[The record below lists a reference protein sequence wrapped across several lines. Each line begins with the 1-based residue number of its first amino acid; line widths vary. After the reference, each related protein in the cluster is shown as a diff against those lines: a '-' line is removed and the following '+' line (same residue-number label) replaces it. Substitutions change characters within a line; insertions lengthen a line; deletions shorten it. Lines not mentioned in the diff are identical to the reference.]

1 MVGATIRFEL
11 QSDRRYQLQA
21 GNEEPLDWA
30 REDPLRQPRMIA
42 ALASRNLRAYPPIMI
57 APAELDKLSL
67 ADRLRVME
75 MLWESISRDP
85 DNVVSPYW
93 HKQVLDS
100 RRAKI
105 ERGEAQ
111 FLTINE
117 LKARLRR
124 RGK

>member
-1 MVGATIRFEL
+1 
-11 QSDRRYQLQA
+11 
-21 GNEEPLDWA
+21 
-30 REDPLRQPRMIA
+30 
-42 ALASRNLRAYPPIMI
+42 MI